1 MFVMFEVAGVQEE
14 EEEEGEDD
22 VQEDGSRAQK
32 ERSWRE

>member
-1 MFVMFEVAGVQEE
+1 MLEVAGVQE

>member
-1 MFVMFEVAGVQEE
+1 MVEVAAVQEE
-14 EEEEGEDD
+14 EEED

>member
-1 MFVMFEVAGVQEE
+1 MVEVAGVQEE
-14 EEEEGEDD
+14 EDD

>member
-1 MFVMFEVAGVQEE
+1 MVEVAAVQEE
-14 EEEEGEDD
+14 EEEED

>member
-1 MFVMFEVAGVQEE
+1 MVGVAAVQ

>member
-1 MFVMFEVAGVQEE
+1 MFEVAGVQ

-32 ERSWRE
+32 ERSWPE

>member
-1 MFVMFEVAGVQEE
+1 MVEVAAVQEE
-14 EEEEGEDD
+14 EEEEED

>member
-1 MFVMFEVAGVQEE
+1 MFEVAGVQ